1 MCGLDLLC
9 IASFIGA
16 VVGLAIRG
24 SITPELAAFAFVGLV
39 ICLAVARSV
48 KSKFIGGLF
57 RIVPLLLSWI
67 GILVAASSGDLRTA
81 GPVFASLLAM
91 VIMRVAIYE
100 MVKGVVK

>member
-1 MCGLDLLC
+1 MHSQLHRCRGGSGHSRQHHAGTGGIRFCWSSDL
-9 IASFIGA
+9 S
-16 VVGLAIRG
+16 
-24 SITPELAAFAFVGLV
+24 
-39 ICLAVARSV
+39 RSV